1 MSKAQINRVCFPAV
15 GPTVF
20 MWKEA
25 VGTESSL
32 PTDSWG
38 DSSVCREEDQETGL
52 PRPTTPSPPPTAGLC
67 LKGQGPAGL

>member
-1 MSKAQINRVCFPAV
+1 MGEGLSKPQINRVCFPAV
-15 GPTVF
+15 GPKVF

-38 DSSVCREEDQETGL
+38 DSSVCGEEDQETG
-52 PRPTTPSPPPTAGLC
+52 PTPPHHPPPHR
-67 LKGQGPAGL
+67 PPW